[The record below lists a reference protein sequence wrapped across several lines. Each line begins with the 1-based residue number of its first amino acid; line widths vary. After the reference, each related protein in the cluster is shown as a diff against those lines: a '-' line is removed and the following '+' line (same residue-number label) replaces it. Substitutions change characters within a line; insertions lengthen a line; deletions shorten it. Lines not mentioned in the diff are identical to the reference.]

1 MCASCCCQVR
11 SLAARRVGATRR
23 AAARRVVSCRVVRC
37 GQFLLTTVPTY
48 LLLPTVVKAPNNP
61 DAPPTTHT
69 TTVPPSSRGA
79 RYVAPLLA
87 FVLPAACY
95 QRLQP
100 LPADYAHL
108 AVRLCGVTER
118 CAPSCQRNRLATA
131 AVLAAALGC
140 AALFVAAVGGIA
152 APAIVEWQLA
162 LGIDDF
168 LIIVKVLLDV
178 TYLTL
183 VHFTSVN
190 SSLICLTLVYL
201 TLFGLALLYF

>member
-1 MCASCCCQVR
+1 M
-11 SLAARRVGATRR
+11 
-23 AAARRVVSCRVVRC
+23 
-37 GQFLLTTVPTY
+37 
-48 LLLPTVVKAPNNP
+48 VKAPNNP
-61 DAPPTTHT
+61 DAPPTTH

-140 AALFVAAVGGIA
+140 AAMKTVEVGVWVGVRGVGTTPPAWAETCVAREEESRLGTTTRSRCRRDAVAVSLRRCHGVAATLSRCRRDAVTVSPRRCHGVA
-152 APAIVEWQLA
+152 ATLQRCRRDGRRPRWERACAGVVAHHPQL
-162 LGIDDF
+162 G
-168 LIIVKVLLDV
+168 
-178 TYLTL
+178 
-183 VHFTSVN
+183 SE
-190 SSLICLTLVYL
+190 SRR
-201 TLFGLALLYF
+201 